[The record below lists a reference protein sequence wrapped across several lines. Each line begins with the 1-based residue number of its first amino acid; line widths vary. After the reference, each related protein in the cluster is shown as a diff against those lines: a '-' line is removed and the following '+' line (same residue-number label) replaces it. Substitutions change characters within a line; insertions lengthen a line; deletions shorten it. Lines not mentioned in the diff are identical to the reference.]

1 MPQTRN
7 YSTGHLS
14 TDRQMFL
21 DKYLAGDG
29 TPTMY
34 KNKFNECNFHLD
46 LQPDAQLNTLLKSQM
61 AGQINSCYDCNNCGT
76 KRTLGSQKDCLAT
89 CDFTTTAADKE
100 MPQYNP
106 DAGCLSGCKKPLNVG
121 MAMLAAQEKVS
132 TPCDVSK
139 SLSSAYGVGFKCNSM
154 PDCTAS
160 NMLTELE
167 SGQTLCEATK
177 HCKLD
182 DAGSCAYDISKLVSG
197 FNTCT
202 GECKKK
208 DDTYKVID
216 GKACARSHT
225 AKYMCSR
232 PTMEDEMDGDL
243 VVDSTITS
251 KEACTA
257 GQGFWSEMQIPVM
270 GVYSLPDGK
279 TSFECV
285 KPSDD
290 ATCATADPSKPRWD
304 ADASECAAPVAPAPV
319 APAPAT

>member
-7 YSTGHLS
+7 YSTGQ
-14 TDRQMFL
+14 DRQMFL

-29 TPTMY
+29 TPTMNM
-34 KNKFNECNFHLD
+34 NKFNECNYHLD
-46 LQPDAQLNTLLKSQM
+46 LQPDAQLNTLPKSKM

-76 KRTLGSQKDCLAT
+76 KRTLGSQKDCLAS

-106 DAGCLSGCKKPLNVG
+106 DAGCLSGCKKPLNTA
-121 MAMLAAQEKVS
+121 MAMLAAQENVS

-139 SLSSAYGVGFKCNSM
+139 SLSSAYGVGFKCNNM

-160 NMLTELE
+160 NMLTKLA

-197 FNTCT
+197 FNTCA
-202 GECKKK
+202 GECQKK
-208 DDTYKVID
+208 DETYGVID

-225 AKYMCSR
+225 AKSMCSR
-232 PTMEDEMDGDL
+232 PGLDGDV
-243 VVDSTITS
+243 VVDSSITS
-251 KEACTA
+251 KEDCTA

-285 KPSDD
+285 PPSDD
-290 ATCATADPSKPRWD
+290 ATCATANPSKPRWD
-304 ADASECAAPVAPAPV
+304 AVDNKCAAPVAPAPAAGAV
-319 APAPAT
+319 Q